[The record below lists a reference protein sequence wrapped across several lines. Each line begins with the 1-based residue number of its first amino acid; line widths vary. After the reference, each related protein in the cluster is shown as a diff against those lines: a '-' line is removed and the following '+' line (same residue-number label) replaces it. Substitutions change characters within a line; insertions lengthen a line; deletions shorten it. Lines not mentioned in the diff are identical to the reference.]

1 MASVRSDDADAD
13 AMEWPYN
20 LHSYDGYQLHL
31 SPEDESQL
39 REMIRRLSQD
49 PRNGG
54 STSSVLRGRLLD
66 HVIQVLAGQQT
77 ANEALGEL
85 DQWLSVPAQP
95 RRAFIPVPVSTTTT
109 VSVGECK
116 LHPRRRDAAAST
128 LPTAIAEAYPTE
140 AVMEVV
146 VNAKDQRAAL
156 LTAQLPIDEALGCL
170 TLPRTAVRQHPT
182 GSTMARQ
189 GDKASHS
196 RSVSPTL
203 MLWPSDVE
211 NGELIVPWSRL
222 SQTLRRPTSERGDL
236 ERRLA
241 AATRWYFRSIEAIHP
256 DETMAH
262 LFAALDTAFVE
273 GDRNIGRQLARA
285 VKQVIRIEGK
295 SSPDEVGTWVGDLY
309 TQRSKAVHGGK
320 PVLIDDDVGI
330 LDSVT
335 RSMLRGAVQVLDEG
349 AVTLDDLN
357 ARINHLR

>member
-1 MASVRSDDADAD
+1 
-13 AMEWPYN
+13 MEWSHN
-20 LHSYDGYQLHL
+20 LHSYDGYQLLL

-39 REMIRRLSQD
+39 REMTRRLSQD

-54 STSSVLRGRLLD
+54 STSAVLRGRLLD
-66 HVIQVLAGQQT
+66 LAIQVLAGQQT
-77 ANEALGEL
+77 ANEALDEL
-85 DQWLSVPAQP
+85 DQWLSLPAE
-95 RRAFIPVPVSTTTT
+95 RRRVFIPVPVSITRT
-109 VSVGECK
+109 VSVGECT
-116 LHPRRRDAAAST
+116 LHPRPRDAAASS
-128 LPTAIAEAYPTE
+128 LPTAIAEAYANE

-156 LTAQLPIDEALGCL
+156 LTAQLPVDEALGCL
-170 TLPRTAVRQHPT
+170 TLPRTAVRQQPI

-189 GDKASHS
+189 GERAFHS
-196 RSVSPTL
+196 SSVSPTL

-211 NGELIVPWSRL
+211 NGELIAPWSRL
-222 SQTLRRPTSERGDL
+222 SQSLRTPTSERGDL

-241 AATRWYFRSIEAIHP
+241 GATRWFFRSIEAIHP
-256 DETMAH
+256 EETMAH

-273 GDRNIGRQLARA
+273 GDRDIGRQLARA

-309 TQRSKAVHGGK
+309 EQRSKAVHRGK

-335 RSMLRGAVQVLDEG
+335 RSMLRGAVKVLDDG

-357 ARINHLR
+357 ARVNHHV